1 MMPDAAP
8 TIQFHHLTK
17 TYAQTPALKNF
28 TITIPPGRTTV
39 LLGPSGCG
47 KSTVL
52 RLIVGLI
59 RPDQGR
65 LFFGDMEILPPALPA
80 LRLKMGYVI
89 QEGGL
94 FPHLSAA
101 ANVTLMA
108 RYLGWSRDRLQARLQ
123 VLTTL
128 TRFPAAALK
137 RYPVQLSGGQRQRV
151 SLMRALMLDPDVLL
165 LDEPLGALDPMIRA
179 GLQTD
184 LRDIFQ
190 QLEKTVVLVTHD
202 LSEAAYLG
210 DHLILLRAGEI
221 VQQGTLTDLLESPVD
236 AFVTEFV
243 KAQRL
248 PFPGLSRSSNLETES
263 DYKLDI

>member
-1 MMPDAAP
+1 MPGAAAP
-8 TIQFHHLTK
+8 TIQLHNLTK
-17 TYAQTPALKNF
+17 TYAQASALNNITL
-28 TITIPPGRTTV
+28 TIAPGRTTV

-47 KSTVL
+47 KSTIL

-65 LFFGDMEILPPALPA
+65 LFFQDTEIIPGALPA

-94 FPHLSAA
+94 FPHLTAA

-108 RYLGWSRDRLQARLQ
+108 RHLGWSEDRVQARLQ
-123 VLTTL
+123 VLAGL
-128 TRFPAAALK
+128 TRFPAAALE

-165 LDEPLGALDPMIRA
+165 LDEPLGALDPLIRA

-184 LRDIFQ
+184 LKEIFH
-190 QLEKTVVLVTHD
+190 QLGKTVVLVTHD
-202 LSEAAYLG
+202 LSEAALLG
-210 DHLILLRAGEI
+210 DHLILLRAGRI
-221 VQQGTLTDLLESPVD
+221 VQQGSLTDFLESPAE
-236 AFVTEFV
+236 AFVTEFIQ
-243 KAQRL
+243 AQRL
-248 PFPGLSRSSNLETES
+248 PLPGLPRPNALLSLAE
-263 DYKLDI
+263 I